1 MYLRKED
8 TEKDR
13 QMKMQM
19 LMTSENRDS
28 SASECICLT
37 NGFFG
42 DQRSELTVSKQNFP
56 ENTLIYS
63 NQGVITNLK
72 AGDRIIYLDYVV
84 IAPILPASVCWPN
97 IEKYKFA
104 ENKVLLLVPLY
115 NTENGYFKGLKN
127 GWGT

>member
-84 IAPILPASVCWPN
+84 IAQILPGSVCWPN